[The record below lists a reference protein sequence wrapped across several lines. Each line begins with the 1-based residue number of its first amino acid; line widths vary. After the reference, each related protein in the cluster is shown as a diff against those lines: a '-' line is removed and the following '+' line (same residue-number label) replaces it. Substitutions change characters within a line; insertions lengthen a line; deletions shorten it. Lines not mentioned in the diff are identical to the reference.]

1 MPQINFNQNPDKV
14 LLVDDEIEV
23 TLLVAEVMREQGFL
37 VETAAS
43 GIDALRKM
51 ESFFPDV
58 IISDIKMP
66 VMDGFEFCQHV
77 REHPQWQDI
86 PFIFLSAVDNIES
99 IRSGRIAGAD
109 EYLVKPYDI
118 IDIILAVQTKLERIR
133 SLRGK
138 YKQEFEN
145 IKQEKSPAS
154 PKLESLDG
162 FKDLVFQELEQ
173 TSIDEIRTA
182 HESLKN
188 LSSPLERALKN
199 LLLYFEFK
207 LLASQSSSFGDM
219 KTRYILDLRSIT
231 KECVDSCQ
239 QDIQTKNIELS
250 SQSDEKQY
258 EFHIS
263 GDYIK
268 HLIYELLDNAITSA
282 PSGSGIRLTVC
293 GTTKELLLSLCV
305 DGLKNPNSVSRTS
318 GLMMARA
325 ITEYHN
331 GKFSI
336 QPGLS
341 GGIEYLISL
350 PC

>member
-1 MPQINFNQNPDKV
+1 MPQITLNQNPDKI

-37 VETAAS
+37 VQTAAS
-43 GIDALRKM
+43 GIDALQKM

-66 VMDGFEFCQHV
+66 GMDGFEFCQNV

-99 IRSGRIAGAD
+99 IRSSRIAGAD

-118 IDIILAVQTKLERIR
+118 IDIILAVQTKLERVR

-138 YKQEFEN
+138 YKKEFEN
-145 IKQEKSPAS
+145 IKQQKSAAIPR
-154 PKLESLDG
+154 LESLDG
-162 FKDLVFQELEQ
+162 FKELVFRELEQ
-173 TSIDEIRTA
+173 TSLDEIRTA

-188 LSSPLERALKN
+188 LSSPLERAMKN

-207 LLASQSSSFGDM
+207 LLATQASPHDNT
-219 KTRYILDLRSIT
+219 KTTYILDLGFIT

-239 QDIQTKNIELS
+239 PYIQTKNIELL
-250 SQSDEKQY
+250 SQSDEQHY
-258 EFHIS
+258 EFHIP

-282 PSGSGIRLTVC
+282 PSGTAIRLTAR
-293 GTTKELLLSLCV
+293 GTAKELLISLCV
-305 DGLKNPNSVSRTS
+305 DGLKNPNTVSNTS
-318 GLMMARA
+318 GLMMAKA
-325 ITEYHN
+325 ITEYYN

-336 QPGLS
+336 QQGLS
-341 GGIEYLISL
+341 GGTEYLITL
-350 PC
+350 PR